1 MKKPSETEP
10 GVFDPNIF
18 DPSVFDTGRLV
29 FISHNHADKPRAAPL
44 AIYLVAESI
53 GVFYDDWEVA
63 PGDSLVGR
71 IASALGS
78 CTHFLLVWS
87 KHSAASRWVGTE
99 VETALASAIQAGRP
113 RIIPVLLDDT
123 PLNPLLAPL
132 KYIRLSED
140 REEARVQVVGAITG
154 RTPERLLVK
163 ALVDLFNEV
172 VYDYGDEH
180 FSYCP
185 RCGSDDLGIRRESEP
200 DGGGVEFTYCSAC
213 GYEAMTDYH

>member
-1 MKKPSETEP
+1 MKPSEAEP
-10 GVFDPNIF
+10 GAFDPNAF
-18 DPSVFDTGRLV
+18 DSGAFDTGRLV
-29 FISHNHADKPRAAPL
+29 FISHNHADKPEAEPL

-63 PGDSLVGR
+63 PGDSLVGS
-71 IASALGS
+71 IAAALGACS
-78 CTHFLLVWS
+78 HFLLVWS
-87 KHSAASRWVGTE
+87 KNAAASSWVGTE
-99 VETALASAIQAGRP
+99 VETALASAIQAHRP

-132 KYIRLSED
+132 KHIWLSQD
-140 REEARVQVVGAITG
+140 RSEARAQIVGAVTG
-154 RTPERLLVK
+154 RTPRRSLVK

-172 VYDYGDEH
+172 IYDYGGED

-185 RCGSDDLGIRRESEP
+185 RCGSDDLGERRESEP
-200 DGGGVEFTYCSAC
+200 DGGGAMFTYCNSC